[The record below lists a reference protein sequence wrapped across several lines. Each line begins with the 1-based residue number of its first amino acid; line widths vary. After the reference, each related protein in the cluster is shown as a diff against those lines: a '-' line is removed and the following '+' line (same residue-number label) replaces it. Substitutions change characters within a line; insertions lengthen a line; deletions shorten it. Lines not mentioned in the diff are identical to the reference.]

1 MRWLVGFAA
10 FITPVVFVLTAAAQS
25 SMKGTVHVV
34 MEQVAAV
41 TLR

>member
-1 MRWLVGFAA
+1 MRWLIGFAA
-10 FITPVVFVLTAAAQS
+10 FMTPVAIVLTAAAQTP
-25 SMKGTVHVV
+25 MADTVQLV

>member
-10 FITPVVFVLTAAAQS
+10 FMMPVVLVLTAAAQS
-25 SMKGTVHVV
+25 SMTGPVHVV
-34 MEQVAAV
+34 MDQVAAV